1 MKCDFLN
8 YSKIYIMVFY
18 IQSVMSLLIIDTEIL
33 SDKVIVKLR
42 KLDNI

>member
-1 MKCDFLN
+1 
-8 YSKIYIMVFY
+8 MVFY